1 MQHVLFSIFETDSD
15 RVSLLEWRMEV
26 DEHSACTQKEKG
38 PSTCAVASVRLGG
51 IIIIVINKRL

>member
-1 MQHVLFSIFETDSD
+1 MG
-15 RVSLLEWRMEV
+15 V